1 MNTSDRETLAS
12 IVYKVNNP
20 AYGDYRHHEDTADA
34 VAAAGF
40 IGPNETAELHQVVAA
55 LQATIASL
63 RAAEQERLQQQ
74 ANLTQVQSSTAG
86 AIATNRLGSTA

>member
-1 MNTSDRETLAS
+1 MNIADREALIELVALDLDSDATAE
-12 IVYKVNNP
+12 NM
-20 AYGDYRHHEDTADA
+20 ADA
-34 VAAAGF
+34 ILDAGF
-40 IGPNETAELHQVVAA
+40 IGPAETADLHHAVAA
-55 LQATIASL
+55 LQATIAAL